1 MFKWLNLAPI
11 TAALALFT
19 AGQVVHAQPNKQTP
33 TQTTKPWHDIGRIA
47 TPNEVRAWDIDV
59 RPDFKGLP
67 PGSGSVSKGEAV
79 WEAQCV
85 SCHGTFG
92 ESNEVF
98 TPIVGGTGKDDL
110 KTGMVANLRRSDYP
124 QRTSLMKL
132 SSVSTLWD
140 YINRAMPWNAP
151 KSLTVEEVYAVTAYV
166 LHSGDIL
173 PANFVL
179 SDSNIAQVQAIL
191 PNRNGITTN
200 HGLWRV
206 GAKPDVQGSQ
216 CMKDCKPYG
225 VKSQL
230 PEYARSAHGN
240 LAEQN
245 RVIGP
250 VRGMAYGK
258 NDSGS
263 SSVLELI
270 TASKGQGEALAKS
283 ANCFA
288 CHAADAKLL
297 GPSFKEVANKYRS
310 DAKAPDL
317 LAARVKNG
325 AQGVWGAIP
334 MPGNPQLKD
343 DSLTQIIAWILTL

>member
-1 MFKWLNLAPI
+1 MFKSPNLALIPI
-11 TAALALFT
+11 IFALLLAGQAALAQT
-19 AGQVVHAQPNKQTP
+19 TKQT
-33 TQTTKPWHDIGRIA
+33 TKQGSKPWHDIGRIA
-47 TPNEVRAWDIDV
+47 TPNEVKAWDIDV

-132 SSVSTLWD
+132 SSISTLWD

-151 KSLTVEEVYAVTAYV
+151 KSLTVEEVYAVTAYI
-166 LHSGDIL
+166 LHLGDVL

-179 SDSNIAQVQAIL
+179 SDSNIAEVQAIL
-191 PNRNGITTN
+191 PNRNGITTK
-200 HGLWRV
+200 HGLWRA

-216 CMKDCKPYG
+216 CMTDCRPYQL
-225 VKSQL
+225 KSKL
-230 PEYARSAHGN
+230 PDYAQDAHGN

-258 NDSGS
+258 KNAGS
-263 SSVLELI
+263 AVVSEASS
-270 TASKGQGEALAKS
+270 ASKGQGEGQARS

-297 GPSFKEVANKYRS
+297 GPSFKEIASKYRG
-310 DAKAPDL
+310 DVKASEL
-317 LAARVKNG
+317 LAGRVKNG

-343 DSLTQIIAWILTL
+343 DSLMQIIAWILAL

>member
-1 MFKWLNLAPI
+1 MFKLRNF
-11 TAALALFT
+11 ALIATTFALLT
-19 AGQVVHAQPNKQTP
+19 AGQTAIGQSPK
-33 TQTTKPWHDIGRIA
+33 QTTKQVPRPWHDIGRVA
-47 TPNEVRAWDIDV
+47 TPNEVKAWDIDV

-67 PGSGSVSKGEAV
+67 PGSGSVTKGEAV

-110 KTGMVANLRRSDYP
+110 KTGMVANLRRADYP
-124 QRTSLMKL
+124 QRSSLMKL

-151 KSLTVEEVYAVTAYV
+151 KSLTVEEVYAVTAYI
-166 LHSGDIL
+166 LHLGDVL

-179 SDSNIAQVQAIL
+179 SDSNIAQVQAVL
-191 PNRNGITTN
+191 PNRNGVTTK
-200 HGLWRV
+200 HGLWSV

-216 CMKDCKPYG
+216 CMKDCKPYQ
-225 VKSQL
+225 VKSTL
-230 PEYARSAHGN
+230 PEYAQDAHGN

-245 RVIGP
+245 RLIGP

-258 NDSGS
+258 TDAKSTLGLAPS
-263 SSVLELI
+263 S
-270 TASKGQGEALAKS
+270 ADKGQGEELAKF

-297 GPSFKEVANKYRS
+297 GPSFKEVAKKYRG
-310 DAKAPDL
+310 DAKAPEL
-317 LAARVKNG
+317 LAARVRNG

-343 DSLTQIIAWILTL
+343 DSLMQIIAWILAM